1 MRQSVI
7 IDTGP
12 LVAALNATDH
22 HHDWARAHWMELEAP
37 LLTCEAVIAEAGH
50 LLRRASADSGAV
62 VELIRRGALGIAFSL
77 QDESTTVG
85 RLIRRYANVPMSLA
99 DACLVRMSEQHPDAR
114 VLTMD
119 ADFRVY
125 RKHGRQVVPTIM
137 PPAD

>member
-22 HHDWARAHWMELEAP
+22 HHDWARDHWMELEAP

-125 RKHGRQVVPTIM
+125 RKHGRRVVPTIM